1 MSRLKPLLTIT
12 QENSMQQLNL
22 QLLSKPALLCSVC
35 DEAEKMQKYPS
46 DPRATQ
52 APRAKRR
59 NRTPMEYKRPFC
71 TCSSSISHQVDYL
84 STRTFKVF
92 RATSSPHQNYC
103 PLHPFS
109 KKRETFGI
117 KFLFPGIFL
126 TKLVH
131 ATLAISRGAGGMSIS
146 PNLSYHAIVSRE
158 SPGFRLISD
167 TIELLIPGRV
177 LHGWPESS
185 SVVVEQTLQRFY
197 DLFISGHA
205 SPHDT
210 LENGDTLL
218 HVSEQMELHGCQ

>member
-1 MSRLKPLLTIT
+1 
-12 QENSMQQLNL
+12 MQQLNL

-35 DEAEKMQKYPS
+35 DEAEKMQKRSS

-52 APRAKRR
+52 ALRAKRR
-59 NRTPMEYKRPFC
+59 TCTPREYMRPFC

-84 STRTFKVF
+84 SIRAFKVF
-92 RATSSPHQNYC
+92 RATSSLHQNYC
-103 PLHPFS
+103 PLYPLS

-167 TIELLIPGRV
+167 TVELLVPRNIWNGSP
-177 LHGWPESS
+177 PASP
-185 SVVVEQTLQRFY
+185 VVVEQTLRRLY
-197 DLFISGHA
+197 DLFTSGHA

-218 HVSEQMELHGCQ
+218 HVSEQMELHGCQRN